1 MKLIERFKQGKF
13 VITCELGPPKGIE
26 IDKLIDEL
34 EPLRN
39 KVDAFNVT
47 DLQSSVM
54 RVGSL
59 AACRLLKDKDLE
71 PIMQLTCRDR
81 NRLGL
86 QSDVLSAAVLGIEN
100 LLCLTGDHPTLGD
113 HPKAMP
119 VFDLDSVQLLSA
131 VKGLMG
137 GKPEE
142 SLDLPVNFP
151 EDYPHEDLA
160 NKKALFKITVH
171 TIQEPKLLPLDD
183 TLAKKVGVEAGFE
196 GLKTKVR
203 ERMELEL
210 KHWLESKVKEDVLDK
225 LIALNAISIPNALLD
240 KEIENLQKMAES
252 YINSANQGGVSN
264 TPPRELFTE
273 RAEKQVMVGLLFSEI
288 IKTCDMKVDRAKVQ
302 EKIVELAAG
311 YQEPEKMVDM
321 MSKNERW
328 RSDAEATVLEEQVIS
343 KLMDDANVVVK
354 SVSYND
360 IMNTEEN
367 EDKE

>member
-26 IDKLIDEL
+26 IDKLIDEV
-34 EPLRN
+34 EPLRD

-81 NRLGL
+81 NRLAL

-137 GKPEE
+137 AKDMAGNDLEGRPPEFCLGAAVNPGAEPLEPQIMKMEKKVQAGAEFFQTQAVYEVDKFSSFMEKVRHFKVPVMAGIVLLKSPAMAKFMNANVAGIHVPEE
-142 SLDLPVNFP
+142 
-151 EDYPHEDLA
+151 
-160 NKKALFKITVH
+160 
-171 TIQEPKLLPLDD
+171 
-183 TLAKKVGVEAGFE
+183 
-196 GLKTKVR
+196 
-203 ERMELEL
+203 
-210 KHWLESKVKEDVLDK
+210 
-225 LIALNAISIPNALLD
+225 
-240 KEIENLQKMAES
+240 
-252 YINSANQGGVSN
+252 
-264 TPPRELFTE
+264 
-273 RAEKQVMVGLLFSEI
+273 I
-288 IKTCDMKVDRAKVQ
+288 ID
-302 EKIVELAAG
+302 ELAG
-311 YQEPEKMVDM
+311 VGKEKRVEKSLEISARLIRQLKDLCQGVHI
-321 MSKNERW
+321 MSLGWERHI
-328 RSDAEATVLEEQVIS
+328 STVLEMAR
-343 KLMDDANVVVK
+343 L
-354 SVSYND
+354 
-360 IMNTEEN
+360 
-367 EDKE
+367 